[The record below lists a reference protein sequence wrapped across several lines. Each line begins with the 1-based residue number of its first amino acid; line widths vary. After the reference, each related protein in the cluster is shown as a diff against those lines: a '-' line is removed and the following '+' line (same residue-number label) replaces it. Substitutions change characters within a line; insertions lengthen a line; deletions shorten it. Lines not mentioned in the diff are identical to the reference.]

1 MTLVGRSINAAAAAI
16 TDSAGGT
23 TRWNITYSGGAIPGG
38 TEAAFSGQP
47 HSGRGEL
54 VATVVALWHRMAFRL
69 VLVVAVGFGTI
80 VGRLGGVG
88 AEHDGDPWAD

>member
-1 MTLVGRSINAAAAAI
+1 MSPL
-16 TDSAGGT
+16 GGT
-23 TRWNITYSGGAIPGG
+23 PTYSGGAIVGG

-54 VATVVALWHRMAFRL
+54 VATVAALWHRMAFRL

-80 VGRLGGVG
+80 VGWLGGVP
-88 AEHDGDPWAD
+88 EHDGDPWAD